1 VCDSSQSHTPKNVEA
16 IPKSHHN
23 LLPYAQEYKDNGMSI
38 RFLHSVH
45 LVLVVIH
52 NKNRYNL
59 AYLTKVINC
68 GDYIISHI
76 QKLIKHKIKKY
87 KKNIKIHKK
96 RKPPLCDGVKY

>member
-1 VCDSSQSHTPKNVEA
+1 MCDPSQSHTQKNAEA

-23 LLPYAQEYKDNGMSI
+23 LLPYAQEYKDNGISI

-59 AYLTKVINC
+59 AYLIKVINC
-68 GDYIISHI
+68 GNYIIPHTGRI
-76 QKLIKHKIKKY
+76 FKQKIKDYTVVLKEG
-87 KKNIKIHKK
+87 IKIRHPKVS
-96 RKPPLCDGVKY
+96 LN